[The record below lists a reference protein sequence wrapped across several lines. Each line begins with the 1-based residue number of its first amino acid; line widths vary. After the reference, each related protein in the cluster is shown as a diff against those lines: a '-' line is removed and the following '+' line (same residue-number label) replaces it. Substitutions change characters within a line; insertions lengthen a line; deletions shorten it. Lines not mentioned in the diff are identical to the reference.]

1 MKRYLTVL
9 LILALALSS
18 AACKPDDGASPPTI
32 SPAGPSKEQ
41 QADGGA
47 QPEPEVSKEL
57 ELLDFEST
65 HIEAADY
72 ELAELLKLVKPFGVC
87 PEEFDDASELSDA
100 ALFFAAVTDLGSE
113 FIPIEDGYSY
123 SLPIIELAP
132 VIKRLFGPG
141 AALSEGWQS
150 GSYEPYTID
159 AANGL
164 VLNYSLGEITGL
176 DFPYACVKTDG
187 GWELWLLDLYDPMFA
202 DLNPAIIESGDASS
216 VKWDMVKP
224 YAERMQTGIYTIKT
238 ADNGSYYLAGFR
250 YRNFKDVAHYSY

>member
-1 MKRYLTVL
+1 MKRFLSVI
-9 LILALALSS
+9 LILALALSF
-18 AACKPDDGASPPTI
+18 AACKPDGGAGPPTI
-32 SPAGPSKEQ
+32 SPAEPSKEQ
-41 QADGGA
+41 QPSDGA
-47 QPEPEVSKEL
+47 QPDPEASKEL

-72 ELAELLKLVKPFGVC
+72 ELDELLGLVKPFNVC
-87 PEEFDDASELSDA
+87 PEEFDDPSKLSDA
-100 ALFFAAVTDLGSE
+100 ALFFAAVTELSSE
-113 FIPIEDGYSY
+113 FIPVEDGYSY

-132 VIKRLFGPG
+132 VIRRLFGPG

-176 DFPYACVKTDG
+176 DFPYACVKTSE
-187 GWELWLLDLYDPMFA
+187 GWELWLLDLYDPIFA
-202 DLNPAIIESGDASS
+202 DLNPEIIESGDAAG
-216 VKWDMVKP
+216 VNWDMVKP

-238 ADNGSYYLAGFR
+238 AENGSYYLAGFR